1 MSEII
6 TIDSE
11 QVTRFIAT
19 LDHLQD
25 SLEVMA
31 VSCKPT
37 LNGESYLTEK
47 EVSKRIRVSERTL
60 QNWRSQGVVDFIK
73 FSGKIIYAESAIQ
86 QLLDKNFNKAWDCEL
101 QRR

>member
-6 TIDSE
+6 TRDSE
-11 QVTRFIAT
+11 QVTRFTAT
-19 LDHLQD
+19 LDR
-25 SLEVMA
+25 LEDDLRALVA
-31 VSCKPT
+31 SCKPT

-86 QLLDKNFNKAWDCEL
+86 QLLEKNFQKAW
-101 QRR
+101 R